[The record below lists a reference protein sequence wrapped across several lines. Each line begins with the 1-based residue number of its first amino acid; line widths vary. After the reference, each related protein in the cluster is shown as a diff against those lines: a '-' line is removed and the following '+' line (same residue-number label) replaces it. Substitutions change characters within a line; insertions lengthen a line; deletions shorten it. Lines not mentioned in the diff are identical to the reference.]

1 MFRTDIYQS
10 RRKKLIESLD
20 TGHVLFMGNS
30 LVGMNYKDNA
40 YPMIQ
45 DGSFLYY
52 FGLDAPDL
60 AGLIDID
67 EQKSYLVGDSQ
78 SLMAAVFMGDAPS
91 VQFLGEKSGCD
102 AHLSFEKLALR
113 LQSDNRQVHTLPQYR
128 EDNALRLKKIL
139 GNTQIK
145 PSNAL
150 ILAVINQREVKAKEE
165 LQDMR
170 EGMKVTKAMH
180 LMSMQKTAAGQKE
193 IDVVAELVK
202 CGLVLGRQ
210 LAYQPIFS
218 VDGHILH
225 NHHYENVMRSGQL
238 VLNDSGWNGP
248 NRYATDITR
257 TFPVSGR
264 FTSRQREIYEIVLQ
278 MQQAALDTIKS
289 GRVYQQSHIA
299 AAKSG
304 LEGLAQL
311 GLIKGNIDDALNQG
325 AYGLFFPHGL
335 GHLIGLDVHD
345 MEGLGEDFFGYDQS
359 VSRSNQF
366 GLSALRLGK
375 SLRSNMVITVE
386 PGIYF
391 IPSLIEK
398 WRAEKKLNAFICYD
412 KLESYLTFGGVRIE
426 DNIRVTHDGFDNL
439 SVEIPKSLSDVEA
452 ACAAN

>member
-1 MFRTDIYQS
+1 
-10 RRKKLIESLD
+10 
-20 TGHVLFMGNS
+20 
-30 LVGMNYKDNA
+30 
-40 YPMIQ
+40 
-45 DGSFLYY
+45 
-52 FGLDAPDL
+52 
-60 AGLIDID
+60 
-67 EQKSYLVGDSQ
+67 
-78 SLMAAVFMGDAPS
+78 
-91 VQFLGEKSGCD
+91 
-102 AHLSFEKLALR
+102 
-113 LQSDNRQVHTLPQYR
+113 
-128 EDNALRLKKIL
+128 
-139 GNTQIK
+139 
-145 PSNAL
+145 
-150 ILAVINQREVKAKEE
+150 
-165 LQDMR
+165 MR